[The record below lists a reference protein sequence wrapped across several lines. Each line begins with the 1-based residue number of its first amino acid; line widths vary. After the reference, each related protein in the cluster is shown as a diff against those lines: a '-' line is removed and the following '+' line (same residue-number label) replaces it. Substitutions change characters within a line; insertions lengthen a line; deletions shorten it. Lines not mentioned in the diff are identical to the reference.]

1 MQQATVEMIQC
12 TTKLSN
18 MKRITNQ
25 YNNLLL

>member
-1 MQQATVEMIQC
+1 
-12 TTKLSN
+12 